1 MPRSELE
8 AIYSDKTSNFKVTI
22 EINARGDR
30 TTCHT
35 EEFKDLG
42 FLQVHDHL
50 AIGILDCVRAVFGE
64 YGEAEAKLVFGH
76 LKNHPLV
83 EKSVVVWKGLGEE
96 EPEGAMLVSHTGEV
110 LNDESGMY

>member
-8 AIYSDKTSNFKVTI
+8 EIYSDKTSHFKVTI
-22 EINARGDR
+22 EINARGGSN

-42 FLQVHDHL
+42 FLQVHEHL
-50 AIGILDCVRAVFGE
+50 AIGILDCVSAVFGE

-83 EKSVVVWKGLGEE
+83 KKSVVVGQGEE
-96 EPEGAMLVSHTGEV
+96 VPEGAMLVGWTGEV